1 MDLNEG
7 LDALYL
13 KIKRAGG
20 YENRPTCMVAIGL
33 RRIIP
38 ILKNKITRRRAA
50 DSTPSTEQ
58 NLLMF

>member
-1 MDLNEG
+1 MHFI
-7 LDALYL
+7 L
-13 KIKRAGG
+13 KMKRGGG